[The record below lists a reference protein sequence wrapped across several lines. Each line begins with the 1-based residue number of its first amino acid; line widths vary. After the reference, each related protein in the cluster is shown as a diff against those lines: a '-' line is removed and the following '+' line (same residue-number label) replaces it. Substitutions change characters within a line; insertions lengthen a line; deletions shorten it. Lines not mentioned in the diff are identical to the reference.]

1 MTDIPVAELEEWMRR
16 YYHAARFDIGSS
28 GVRDMT
34 MAELCALCGVDGT
47 ELATMVLHDS
57 ESFGGHRL
65 RSALADRW
73 TGGDVEPVMVTHGS
87 SEAIYLVMHL
97 ALEPGDRIVSVDP
110 AYPQLHGIAAWRG
123 CPVAR
128 WPLVADEGF
137 RPDIEALRTLV
148 ARDRP
153 AMIVVNFPHNP
164 TGVTVTPD
172 EQRQLVEIAAESGA
186 WLVWDN
192 AFGEL
197 TYDSAP
203 LPLPWGTYERIIC
216 FGTYSKSYGLAG
228 LRVGWCL
235 APPELLRRMAVL
247 RDYLALYVS
256 PVLEHFAE
264 LATRHADTIVAMHR
278 EHAIANR
285 ATLLDWAG
293 TNADVVCLA
302 PPAGGVSAFV
312 AFSGIADVR
321 DMCRV
326 LAERDRVLM
335 VPGHCFGVRYGNYAR
350 LGFGGTAAELA
361 AGLDAVERRVRAVT
375 H

>member
-16 YYHAARFDIGSS
+16 FYHATRYDIGSS
-28 GVRDMT
+28 GVRDMSI
-34 MAELCALCGVDGT
+34 AELCDICGVDGT
-47 ELATMVLHDS
+47 EIASMVLHDS
-57 ESFGGHRL
+57 ESFGGSRL
-65 RSALADRW
+65 RAALADRW

-97 ALEPGDRIVSVDP
+97 ALEPGDRVLVVEP

-123 CPVAR
+123 CPVDH
-128 WPLVADEGF
+128 WPLVSADGF
-137 RPDIEALRTLV
+137 RADLDALRSLV
-148 ARDRP
+148 ARNPP

-164 TGVTVTPD
+164 TGATVTAD
-172 EQRQLVEIAAESGA
+172 EQREIIEIAAGCGA

-197 TYDSAP
+197 TYDTPP
-203 LPLPWGTYERIIC
+203 LPLPWGAYERTIC

-235 APPELLRRMAVL
+235 APSALLRRMAVL

-278 EHAIANR
+278 AHAVVNR
-285 ATLLDWAG
+285 ATLLDWAAANDG
-293 TNADVVCLA
+293 RVRVA

-312 AFSGIADVR
+312 AYPGVADVR

-326 LAERDRVLM
+326 LAEEDGVLM
-335 VPGHCFGVRYGNYAR
+335 VPGDCFGAAYGGYAR

-361 AGLDAVERRVRAVT
+361 AGLAAVEKRVRAAS
-375 H
+375 